1 MAGGPTKG
9 WRMRDGRA
17 RARRR
22 KPAPIG
28 PLRGAGLITGAADD
42 DPSGIATYSQAGAQ
56 FGYAMLWTMPLT
68 LPLMVAIQLVS
79 ARIGCVT
86 RRGLAANI
94 KRDFPPIVLWAVVG
108 LLLTA
113 NTLNLA
119 ADIAAMA
126 QAVHLVA
133 GGPVGLYAAGF
144 GALSLTLQVY
154 MRYQA
159 YVRWLKWLTLALL
172 AYVAVAFTVE
182 VDWPALIRETAL
194 PGLALGHDAL
204 LMIVAVFGTTISPYL
219 FFWQAALE
227 MESGHDG
234 RPRSGAG
241 LRAQRRIRADTL
253 VGMTFSNLI
262 GFSSFSPPPPR
273 CTRTAARLSR
283 RPRKPPRPRPLAGDS
298 ASRCSAWASGTGLLA
313 VPVLA
318 GSAAYAVAEAAG
330 WPGSLDARLDKGEGA
345 AFYAIIG
352 AATMGGVALCFTPPR
367 SGGGTVLGG
376 GVQWRDRAAHHERDD
391 AAGVAARSWARM
403 SSVPACAWRAGAPR
417 ASWRSSSSPCWPR
430 SSAPGASRRRRRR
443 RPTRRCTG
451 TSAP

>member
-28 PLRGAGLITGAADD
+28 PPALGAGLITGAADD

-241 LRAQRRIRADTL
+241 LRAQ
-253 VGMTFSNLI
+253 
-262 GFSSFSPPPPR
+262 
-273 CTRTAARLSR
+273 
-283 RPRKPPRPRPLAGDS
+283 
-298 ASRCSAWASGTGLLA
+298 
-313 VPVLA
+313 
-318 GSAAYAVAEAAG
+318 
-330 WPGSLDARLDKGEGA
+330 
-345 AFYAIIG
+345 
-352 AATMGGVALCFTPPR
+352 LC
-367 SGGGTVLGG
+367 
-376 GVQWRDRAAHHERDD
+376 
-391 AAGVAARSWARM
+391 
-403 SSVPACAWRAGAPR
+403 
-417 ASWRSSSSPCWPR
+417 
-430 SSAPGASRRRRRR
+430 GASARI
-443 RPTRRCTG
+443 PWL
-451 TSAP
+451 A

>member
-28 PLRGAGLITGAADD
+28 PPALGAGLITGAADD

-283 RPRKPPRPRPLAGDS
+283 RPRKPPRRCGRWPGTS
-298 ASRCSAWASGTGLLA
+298 ASRCSAWASWAPACWPCRCWRVGRLCRGRGRRLAGQPGRPSGQGRGRGLLRDHRRGHHGRSGA
-313 VPVLA
+313 VLHPLDPVAELFWAAVCNGVIALPIMSVMMLLASRPKVMGAHVIGPCLRLA
-318 GSAAYAVAEAAG
+318 GWSATGVMALVVVAM
-330 WPGSLDARLDKGEGA
+330 L
-345 AFYAIIG
+345 
-352 AATMGGVALCFTPPR
+352 ATL
-367 SGGGTVLGG
+367 
-376 GVQWRDRAAHHERDD
+376 
-391 AAGVAARSWARM
+391 
-403 SSVPACAWRAGAPR
+403 
-417 ASWRSSSSPCWPR
+417 
-430 SSAPGASRRRRRR
+430 
-443 RPTRRCTG
+443 
-451 TSAP
+451 